1 MARKSKSTRTT
12 ANTVNQVQF
21 PPVAPKEGLQCRVLL
36 DDQILLVDGLF
47 SPEECKAF
55 VKFID
60 DLPLE
65 LTPPKKRGEA
75 ERVNYRF
82 SVSSVPFAQ
91 QLQTLLTPHLP
102 SFPYPVSAR
111 RTRADGEPP
120 RLPHSFNSNIRMYKY
135 TPGQHFG

>member
-1 MARKSKSTRTT
+1 MARKTKSTRTT
-12 ANTVNQVQF
+12 ANTVDQVQF

-55 VKFID
+55 VKFIE

-75 ERVNYRF
+75 ERVNCMLFQVIFR
-82 SVSSVPFAQ
+82 SC
-91 QLQTLLTPHLP
+91 
-102 SFPYPVSAR
+102 
-111 RTRADGEPP
+111 TRP
-120 RLPHSFNSNIRMYKY
+120 LMIIWI
-135 TPGQHFG
+135 